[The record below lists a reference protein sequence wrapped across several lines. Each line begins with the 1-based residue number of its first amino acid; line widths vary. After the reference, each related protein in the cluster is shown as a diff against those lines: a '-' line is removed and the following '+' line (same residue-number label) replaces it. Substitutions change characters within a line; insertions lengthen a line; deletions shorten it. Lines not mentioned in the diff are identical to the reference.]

1 MFLHRSTDIKPS
13 LSNSSTP
20 IQSQNLLP
28 SDRNGNTKMMTSP
41 VSKMHLSSP
50 VSRSHPI
57 QSYIHPS
64 SSASISSH
72 THPNNTPYPAG
83 LNATSKYDALS
94 HNSPHIHSTASSY
107 LHPNTLAQSSY
118 GNSVKSESNSTNY
131 DYMNNC
137 IQSGY
142 FGSSFTPTSVHTAS
156 DLAGYHHQHN
166 VIQAAKLMATS

>member
-1 MFLHRSTDIKPS
+1 MCLFIDIKPS

-41 VSKMHLSSP
+41 VSKMHLASP

-72 THPNNTPYPAG
+72 THPNNTPLTYTAG
-83 LNATSKYDALS
+83 LNSSAKYDLS

-107 LHPNTLAQSSY
+107 LHPNNLSQSSY
-118 GNSVKSESNSTNY
+118 GNNVKSESNSSNY

-142 FGSSFTPTSVHTAS
+142 FGSSFPPTSVHTAS

-166 VIQAAKLMATS
+166 VIQAAKLMASS

>member
-1 MFLHRSTDIKPS
+1 
-13 LSNSSTP
+13 
-20 IQSQNLLP
+20 
-28 SDRNGNTKMMTSP
+28 MTSP
-41 VSKMHLSSP
+41 VTKMHLSSP

-72 THPNNTPYPAG
+72 THPNNAPLTYAAG
-83 LNATSKYDALS
+83 LNSTSKYDLS

-107 LHPNTLAQSSY
+107 LHPNNLSQPSY
-118 GNSVKSESNSTNY
+118 GNNVKSETNSTNY

-142 FGSSFTPTSVHTAS
+142 FGSSFTPASVHTAS

-166 VIQAAKLMATS
+166 VIQAAKLMASSWRSSKTVRNSTDWWNYCIKSYFLKRFYFILFVSVY

>member
-1 MFLHRSTDIKPS
+1 ML
-13 LSNSSTP
+13 
-20 IQSQNLLP
+20 
-28 SDRNGNTKMMTSP
+28 TSP
-41 VSKMHLSSP
+41 ISKMHLSSP

-72 THPNNTPYPAG
+72 THPNNTPLTYTSG
-83 LNATSKYDALS
+83 LNPSTKYDLS
-94 HNSPHIHSTASSY
+94 HNSPHIHSTGASTY
-107 LHPNTLAQSSY
+107 LHPNNLSQSSY
-118 GNSVKSESNSTNY
+118 GNNVKSESNPNY
-131 DYMNNC
+131 PDYMNNC

-142 FGSSFTPTSVHTAS
+142 FGSSFTPTSVHAAS

>member
-1 MFLHRSTDIKPS
+1 
-13 LSNSSTP
+13 
-20 IQSQNLLP
+20 
-28 SDRNGNTKMMTSP
+28 MTSP
-41 VSKMHLSSP
+41 VHSKMHLSSP

-72 THPNNTPYPAG
+72 THPNNTPLTYAAG
-83 LNATSKYDALS
+83 LNSTSKYDAIP

-107 LHPNTLAQSSY
+107 LHPNNLPQSSY

-142 FGSSFTPTSVHTAS
+142 FGSSFTPTTVHTAS

-166 VIQAAKLMATS
+166 VIQAAKLMASSWRWMKLEWNCKRSSTDWFR